1 MQELVRAGIYHLFS
15 VAYLMLASSVTNSQ
29 NYCNFDF
36 QVLSEPRKFW
46 IRDTT
51 NKIYSILSDTPP
63 EGDKF
68 VQHIKSILKYEE
80 KWSKWKNEGCP
91 SLSKAPDKVRINF
104 ISHKCALTLET
115 MSCFNK
121 L

>member
-1 MQELVRAGIYHLFS
+1 MARCVITRTYGFNEKIAGKSNRFL
-15 VAYLMLASSVTNSQ
+15 
-29 NYCNFDF
+29 

-51 NKIYSILSDTPP
+51 NKIYSVLSDTPP

-91 SLSKAPDKVRINF
+91 ALSKLPDKV
-104 ISHKCALTLET
+104 ISVFGLH
-115 MSCFNK
+115 S
-121 L
+121 